1 MKVSKEIKKH
11 VHVLTGTWIERE
23 RGAVDTCRVEER
35 EEGHGEVKSR
45 TERALGEGQ
54 R

>member
-23 RGAVDTCRVEER
+23 RGAVDRVEER